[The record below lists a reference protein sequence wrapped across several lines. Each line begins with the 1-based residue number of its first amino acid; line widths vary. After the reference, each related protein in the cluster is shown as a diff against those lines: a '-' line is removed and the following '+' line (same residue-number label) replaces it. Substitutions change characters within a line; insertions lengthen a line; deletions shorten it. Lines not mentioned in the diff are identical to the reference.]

1 MNDQSIN
8 QETLT
13 TYVQGF
19 EDIKQ
24 CWQNILFTI
33 PGTIPLLPEFG
44 CDLFRYIDKPIT
56 ESFGKV
62 RNIIIAALER
72 WEPRAK
78 IDKVTRI
85 IDGSNL
91 LVNIEGTQ
99 VNTGLPVSAQINITS
114 SSETQLLTNENITP
128 VPVNIVPGVDRYVS
142 AITAAAQA
150 AGTLPTI
157 TNENGIYRVTLQRTD
172 GLAPLLLD
180 LGSLAAMKSWTGTLA
195 EYEALSAYDV
205 NTVYHI
211 EEIPT

>member
-8 QETLT
+8 QAELSQ
-13 TYVQGF
+13 YVQGF

-24 CWQNILFTI
+24 CWQNILFTV
-33 PGTIPLLPEFG
+33 PGAIPLLPEFG

-114 SSETQLLTNENITP
+114 SAATQLLTNETTNP
-128 VPVNIVPGVDRYVS
+128 VIAIGGTEHDRLHEIDSIYDHASVDAPDRGKVVV
-142 AITAAAQA
+142 TDG
-150 AGTLPTI
+150 AGRLNF
-157 TNENGIYRVTLQRTD
+157 TNEID
-172 GLAPLLLD
+172 G
-180 LGSLAAMKSWTGTLA
+180 G
-195 EYEALSAYDV
+195 EV
-205 NTVYHI
+205 
-211 EEIPT
+211 

>member
-8 QETLT
+8 QAQLSE
-13 TYVQGF
+13 YVQGF

-24 CWQNILFTI
+24 CWHNILFTV
-33 PGTIPLLPEFG
+33 PGAIPLLPEFG

-114 SSETQLLTNENITP
+114 SAATQLLTNETTTP
-128 VPVNIVPGVDRYVS
+128 VPIILLPQSDRYVT

-157 TNENGIYRVTLQRTD
+157 TNENGIYRVTLTRST
-172 GLAPLLLD
+172 GLPALTLD
-180 LGSLAAMKSWTGTLA
+180 LGSSAAKKFWVGSL
-195 EYEALSAYDV
+195 EDYEALVTLDE

-211 EEIPT
+211 EETPS